1 MSTIE
6 NLPEEKAKADSAP
19 KPINRLG
26 QFKISAS
33 LLRDPNLGGWP
44 ALLPLFAH
52 MVVIRAEFIF
62 ASDVI
67 EYMAHSDLFEESPE
81 HCVPPEYDIIGNTK
95 PDGTVEYSAKKILSL
110 ADIQLKK
117 A

>member
-6 NLPEEKAKADSAP
+6 NQAAENPVTQP

-26 QFKISAS
+26 QFKVSAA
-33 LLRDPNLGGWP
+33 LLRGGAGWP

-62 ASDVI
+62 ASDAI

-95 PDGTVEYSAKKILSL
+95 PDGSVEYSVKKILSL
-110 ADIQLKK
+110 ADIQLKPK
-117 A
+117 